1 MPESWVHSVNKQ
13 NKDIQCKLLWRINNI
28 MVSFKTVRDYFT
40 HLYKGNSVALY
51 VSYLWLYFSLSPQ
64 LVCVSGRMQVI
75 AFLSIKNVFNFF
87 FLSMQKWRK
96 IFILSIWGYE
106 SKQRDWQ
113 KAFKE
118 LWFFVYLRGK
128 AITESEHRGS
138 DLGALE
144 GLSPFD
150 STLQCLSRNVE
161 TPLNRQAGF
170 ICKNTWC
177 KWGRQY
183 CSVKQYFLQAF
194 LY

>member
-1 MPESWVHSVNKQ
+1 MPESWAHSVNKQ
-13 NKDIQCKLLWRINNI
+13 NKDIPCKLLWRINNI
-28 MVSFKTVRDYFT
+28 MVSFQTVRDYFT

-51 VSYLWLYFSLSPQ
+51 VGYLWLYFSLSPQ

-87 FLSMQKWRK
+87 FLLRNEGKYLFYQFGVMRANNVTGRK
-96 IFILSIWGYE
+96 LL
-106 SKQRDWQ
+106 KNCD
-113 KAFKE
+113 
-118 LWFFVYLRGK
+118 FFVHLRGK

-150 STLQCLSRNVE
+150 STLQCPSRNVE
-161 TPLNRQAGF
+161 TLLNRQAGF
-170 ICKNTWC
+170 ICKNTWR